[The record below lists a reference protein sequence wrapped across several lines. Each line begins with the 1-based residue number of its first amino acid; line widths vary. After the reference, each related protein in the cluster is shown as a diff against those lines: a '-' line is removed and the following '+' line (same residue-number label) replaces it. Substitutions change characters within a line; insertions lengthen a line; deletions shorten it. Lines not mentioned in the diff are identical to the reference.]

1 MENFYVLYGVDKS
14 LIEHELDRILEQL
27 KIDDVV
33 YYDMNTSDL
42 SDVIEDA
49 TTVGMFSR
57 QKVIIMENCSF
68 LVANKS
74 IDHLE
79 ELERYVEHY
88 NPDNYCILLSYT
100 EKIDTRK
107 RINKLLSK
115 HKVIE
120 LKKADK
126 GYLSSYVEDYL
137 KSNSYQMED
146 ITYFLDKV
154 GSNLCNIQNEL
165 DKLIMYKMDEKIIY
179 NQDIDKISITSMEEE
194 IFSLTDAIIARNT
207 ARSLDLLEEFLNK
220 DYDEMQIVMLLAS
233 QFRFLFQVKRLLD
246 KNKTEGEIS
255 KILEVN
261 PYRVKFT
268 VRKLYSYTE
277 GMILKIIQRLAKID
291 HDVKLGIMDKRLA
304 LELFIID
311 NFE

>member
-1 MENFYVLYGVDKS
+1 MENFYVLYGTDKS
-14 LIEHELDRILEQL
+14 LIEHELDRILDQL

-33 YYDMNTSDL
+33 YYDMNTSNL

-49 TTVGMFSR
+49 ATVGMFSR

-115 HKVIE
+115 HKIIE

-126 GYLSSYVEDYL
+126 EYLSSYVEDYL
-137 KSNSYQMED
+137 KNNSYQMED

-165 DKLIMYKMDEKIIY
+165 DKLIMYKMNEQIIY

-291 HDVKLGIMDKRLA
+291 HDVKLGLMDKRLA